1 MISPR
6 AKPANVKNCP
16 LCAHPLTTVDIG
28 GKDRLSCGS
37 EACEFIHWNN
47 PLPVTATLVPMDQGI
62 VLVKRKFEPFI
73 GTWCL
78 PGGFMENAEHPAES
92 AKREVLEETGLNVE
106 IHGLVGATAPGH
118 GINVVVLF
126 YLAKPTSGILIA
138 GDDASEVRVFSYE
151 ELPNNISFEMHR
163 RLIHQYF
170 SANGSFLEQAGS
182 IF

>member
-1 MISPR
+1 
-6 AKPANVKNCP
+6 
-16 LCAHPLTTVDIG
+16 
-28 GKDRLSCGS
+28 
-37 EACEFIHWNN
+37 
-47 PLPVTATLVPMDQGI
+47 
-62 VLVKRKFEPFI
+62 
-73 GTWCL
+73 
-78 PGGFMENAEHPAES
+78 MENAEHPADS
-92 AKREVLEETGLNVE
+92 AKREVLEETGLDIE
-106 IHGLVGATAPGH
+106 IQSLVGATAPGH

-126 YLAKPTSGILIA
+126 YLAKPTSGELIP